1 MRVSRIEY
9 MRQYLTI
16 LLFLFLLSVMA
27 VSSCTP
33 VAPPHTTKDRYSTGI
48 TDDNEDGQEQQRI
61 KLGLPDTYNEVE
73 EPEQTTT
80 TTGADAG
87 SSDTDC
93 TPFHPDFPNC

>member
-1 MRVSRIEY
+1 

-16 LLFLFLLSVMA
+16 SLFLFLLSVMA

-33 VAPPHTTKDRYSTGI
+33 VAPPHTTKDHYSTGI
-48 TDDNEDGQEQQRI
+48 IGEEQTRVI
-61 KLGLPDTYNEVE
+61 LGLPDTYNEVE
-73 EPEQTTT
+73 EPAQTTT